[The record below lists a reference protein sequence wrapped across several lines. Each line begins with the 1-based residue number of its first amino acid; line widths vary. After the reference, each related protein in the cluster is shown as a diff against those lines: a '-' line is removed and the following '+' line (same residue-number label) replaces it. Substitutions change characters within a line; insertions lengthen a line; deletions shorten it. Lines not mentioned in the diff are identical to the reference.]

1 MRTLIRVSLASK
13 LRTVLA
19 IPAVASGEANLRRLS
34 PYDDVNHL
42 WPIVAPDWF
51 PTGGMTRAQ
60 AMRIPAVSRA
70 RRTICNAIA
79 RMPLRAYRGDVLLDA
94 AQRPNWLDR
103 TDGPVSPYHRMLWT
117 VDDLFFYGV
126 SAWAVQRGAPADEG
140 ALGPVLFA
148 DRIPFAQWRID
159 ADTGAFI
166 YIGRNGTEYP
176 ASLDEVIVIPG
187 TDDGLLVDGLTALE
201 HARDLLNAANKAA
214 KNPAAHINLQQTNE
228 YPMTPEDRDNS
239 RRDWAAARRGENGGV
254 AVTSAG
260 FKVEELGTFDA
271 HLLVEGRNAAAL
283 DVARSAGVPGSIID
297 AASAEGLTYVN
308 AQAKTQD
315 LIDFGLTAYMAP
327 ISARLGLDDMSPRG
341 TRIAFDLE
349 ELLGPGAIA
358 GTPDDGG
365 ASTRPATTPAPTTR
379 KATP

>member
-1 MRTLIRVSLASK
+1 MSLVSK
-13 LRTVLA
+13 LRAALA
-19 IPAVASGEANLRRLS
+19 IPAVANGEANLRRLS

-51 PTGGMTRAQ
+51 PTGGMTREQ
-60 AMRIPAVSRA
+60 AMRIPAVNRA
-70 RRTICNAIA
+70 RRTICNSIA
-79 RMPLRAYRGDVLLDA
+79 RMPLRAYRGDALLGKAD
-94 AQRPNWLDR
+94 RPNWLDR

-126 SAWAVQRGAPADEG
+126 SAWAVQRGAPA
-140 ALGPVLFA
+140 APNTLGPVLSA

-159 ADTGAFI
+159 GDTGQFV
-166 YIGRNGTEYP
+166 YTGRNGTEYP

-187 TDDGLLVDGLTALE
+187 TDDGLLVDGLTSLV
-201 HARDLLNAANKAA
+201 HARDLLNAATKAA
-214 KNPAAHINLQQTNE
+214 STPSAYVHLHQTNE
-228 YPMTPEDRDNS
+228 FPATEEQLLEARDA
-239 RRDWAAARRGENGGV
+239 WIAARRGEGSGV

-260 FKVEELGTFDA
+260 IDVKELGTFNQ

-283 DVARSAGVPGSIID
+283 DVARSAGIPGSIID

-308 AQAKTQD
+308 AQAKQQD

-365 ASTRPATTPAPTTR
+365 ASKRPAPTPTTNTE
-379 KATP
+379 ASQ

>member
-1 MRTLIRVSLASK
+1 MSLVSK
-13 LRTVLA
+13 LRTALA
-19 IPAVASGEANLRRLS
+19 IPAVANGEANLRRLS

-51 PTGGMTRAQ
+51 PTGGMTREQ
-60 AMRIPAVSRA
+60 AMRIPAVNRA
-70 RRTICNAIA
+70 RRTVCNSIA
-79 RMPLRAYRGDVLLDA
+79 RMPLRAYRGDTLLTA

-126 SAWAVQRGAPADEG
+126 SAWAVQRGAPDAPDSP
-140 ALGPVLFA
+140 GPVLSA
-148 DRIPFAQWRID
+148 DRIPFHQWRID
-159 ADTGAFI
+159 ADTGKFI
-166 YIGRNGTEYP
+166 YTGRNGTEYP

-187 TDDGLLVDGLTALE
+187 TDDGLLVDGLNAIV
-201 HARDLLNAANKAA
+201 HARDLLASATQAASTPSAYIELHQTSDDPDAEGQLLAA
-214 KNPAAHINLQQTNE
+214 KEAWIK
-228 YPMTPEDRDNS
+228 
-239 RRDWAAARRGENGGV
+239 ARRGEGSGV

-260 FKVEELGTFDA
+260 IELREHGSFDT

-283 DVARSAGVPGSIID
+283 DVARAAGIPGSIID
-297 AASAEGLTYVN
+297 AASAEGLTYIN
-308 AQAKTQD
+308 AQAKQQD

-365 ASTRPATTPAPTTR
+365 ASERPAPTPTTEAS
-379 KATP
+379 K

>member
-1 MRTLIRVSLASK
+1 MSLVSK
-13 LRTVLA
+13 LRAALA
-19 IPAVASGEANLRRLS
+19 IPAVANGEANLRRLS

-51 PTGGMTRAQ
+51 PTGGMTREQ
-60 AMRIPAVSRA
+60 AMRIPAVNRA
-70 RRTICNAIA
+70 RRTICNSIA
-79 RMPLRAYRGDVLLDA
+79 RMPLRAYRGDALLGKA
-94 AQRPNWLDR
+94 ERPNWLDR

-126 SAWAVQRGAPADEG
+126 SAWAVQRGAPA
-140 ALGPVLFA
+140 APNTLGPVLSA
-148 DRIPFAQWRID
+148 DRIPFHQWRID
-159 ADTGAFI
+159 ADTGQFV
-166 YIGRNGTEYP
+166 YTGRNGTEYP

-187 TDDGLLVDGLTALE
+187 TDDGLLVDGLTAIA
-201 HARDLLNAANKAA
+201 HARDLLAASSKAA
-214 KNPAAHINLQQTNE
+214 STPAAYIDLHQTNDYAGTQDE
-228 YPMTPEDRDNS
+228 LLELRDM
-239 RRDWAAARRGENGGV
+239 WIKTRRGEGSGV

-260 FKVEELGTFDA
+260 VEVNELGSFDT

-283 DVARSAGVPGSIID
+283 DVARAAGIPGSIID
-297 AASAEGLTYVN
+297 ASSAEGLTYVN
-308 AQAKTQD
+308 AQAKQQD

-365 ASTRPATTPAPTTR
+365 ASKRPAPTTSTTE
-379 KATP
+379 ASQ

>member
-1 MRTLIRVSLASK
+1 MSLVSK
-13 LRTVLA
+13 LRAALA
-19 IPAVASGEANLRRLS
+19 IPAVANGEANLRRLS
-34 PYDDVNHL
+34 PYADVNHL

-51 PTGGMTRAQ
+51 PTGGMTREQ
-60 AMRIPAVSRA
+60 AMRIPAVNRA
-70 RRTICNAIA
+70 RRTICNSIA
-79 RMPLRAYRGDVLLDA
+79 RMPLRAYRGDALLGKA
-94 AQRPNWLDR
+94 ERPNWLDR

-126 SAWAVQRGAPADEG
+126 SAWAVQRGAPA
-140 ALGPVLFA
+140 APNTLGPVLSA

-159 ADTGAFI
+159 GDTGQFV
-166 YIGRNGTEYP
+166 YTGRNGTEYP

-187 TDDGLLVDGLTALE
+187 TDDGLLVDGLTSLV
-201 HARDLLNAANKAA
+201 HARDLLNAATKAA
-214 KNPAAHINLQQTNE
+214 STPSAYVHLHQTNE
-228 YPMTPEDRDNS
+228 FPATEEQLLEARDS
-239 RRDWAAARRGENGGV
+239 WIKARRGEGSGV

-260 FKVEELGTFDA
+260 IDVKELGTFNQ

-283 DVARSAGVPGSIID
+283 DVARSAGIPGSIID

-308 AQAKTQD
+308 AQAKQQD

-365 ASTRPATTPAPTTR
+365 ASKRPAPTPTTTEAS
-379 KATP
+379 K